1 MSGTAAMATESL
13 KDFDISEEEEPFELV
28 ESELDEATHAEMLML
43 YTESADSIR
52 FAKAQQW
59 KSVGATLLVF
69 AGLVAVARLTKT
81 DVSLV
86 KTVAFLSFLVSAAAI
101 YTLVLYQVWQN
112 TEREKLR
119 EIAGNLSNLF
129 VKIRTIKSTREANVH
144 RYTLLIFMIGSIL
157 IGNVLLILDLQK
169 LYQ

>member
-1 MSGTAAMATESL
+1 MAVDVAND
-13 KDFDISEEEEPFELV
+13 DFEEEPFELK
-28 ESELDEATHAEMLML
+28 ESDLDDLTHAEMLML
-43 YTESADSIR
+43 YAESADSIR

-69 AGLVAVARLTKT
+69 AGLMLVAHFTK
-81 DVSLV
+81 DNIVLV
-86 KTVAFLSFLVSAAAI
+86 KTAAFTSFLFSVAAI

-119 EIAGNLSNLF
+119 EISKALSNLF
-129 VKIRTIKSTREANVH
+129 IKIRTIKSSREANFH
-144 RYTLLIFMIGSIL
+144 RYTLLCFMAIAIL
-157 IGNVLLILDLQK
+157 IGNAILIMDLQT